1 MIWRIS
7 RNGKLETFEMYIN
20 TKRTKA
26 LLVMRKRLQHKLRME
41 TAKLTTTPY
50 TLILHHKLLGLII
63 DKDLS
68 FEAHIDQYYVQ
79 ETVKTTWTFEA
90 H

>member
-41 TAKLTTTPY
+41 TASLQLHR
-50 TLILHHKLLGLII
+50 TL
-63 DKDLS
+63 
-68 FEAHIDQYYVQ
+68 
-79 ETVKTTWTFEA
+79 
-90 H
+90 